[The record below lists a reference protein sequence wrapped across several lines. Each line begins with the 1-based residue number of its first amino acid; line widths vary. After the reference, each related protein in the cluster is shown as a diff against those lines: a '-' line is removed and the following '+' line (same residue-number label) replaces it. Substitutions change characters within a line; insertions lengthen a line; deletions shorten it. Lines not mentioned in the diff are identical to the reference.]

1 MRAAAN
7 RSRRAAAPTVA
18 AVRMAAGLAAV
29 AALAAFAPDAAAHV
43 GAPDWHHRLY
53 NPHMLDQ
60 PRIISRPASGD
71 TYYPGETITVYVPWG
86 RTQTRTSISVNSVGT
101 VQLVLTVGENSHRT
115 ITGVWEDRSARYG
128 PAFTIRRLYFDY
140 VVRAG
145 DRDTN
150 GVALAQNALSSP
162 GNAESGIRGTAG
174 SSFRQFELEK
184 ALHGFGDQS
193 GHKVDTPAPSFAGVS
208 SPSLI
213 LYRCGSFDD
222 CGSASHRLPTLS
234 NAAQAHRVRYSMAPE
249 RPLPSG
255 LVLDA
260 ATATITGSHS
270 GVSARQSY
278 TLRATDGFGRTADLT
293 FNLEVRDDV
302 GIESITVTSN
312 PGSDRTY
319 GKNGDFGTNDT
330 ITARVDFSRNIG
342 SIIRSNICLNIRI
355 GGNTRRVC
363 NPTGATRQDKL
374 DFSYAVVESDWDG
387 DGISFPANPM
397 GAGKSGYLRFYRAG
411 IGGGDN
417 RIDRS
422 FGAVLDDPNH
432 KVRGRQ
438 TMPSFGATA
447 SPAWSWVKDNA
458 VSQVLPAAT
467 GGDGGLTYSVE
478 EGLPDGLVFTA
489 ATRTLS
495 GTPTA
500 VQGATN
506 YTLVATD
513 GDGDKAELRFSI
525 EVEEIAVSISSPSVS
540 EGAAGETAA
549 LPFAV
554 TLNRAPGRQVTVD
567 WAADADPGTA
577 ASGAD
582 YTAFSGGALTFAAAD
597 TSKTVEVTVTGDAR
611 DEPDETIRI
620 ALSNPSGAVLG
631 SAATGVGTIT
641 DDDPTP
647 TLALSLS
654 DPDAGRPD
662 TIRESGAGNATT
674 VTASLGGGI
683 SGEAITVT
691 VSAASTYA
699 ALAADG
705 GFTLSAARTLTIAAG
720 AAASAGAV
728 TIAATDDTIDSRD
741 KTATVSGAV
750 AGGHGLVAAPA
761 ALTLTIADE
770 DSRPSSALALAPA
783 SVSESGGVATVTAT
797 LSHPSAEAATIAV
810 SATAST
816 GAVDGD
822 FTLSTA
828 NTLTVAA
835 GRTTSAGVV
844 TVTAVGNPTSSPDKE
859 VTVKGSASGSPGA
872 ADPPDA
878 TLTLRDDDGPPTVS
892 LVLSSSSV
900 SESGGVATVTASLN
914 GGTSGEAV
922 TVTVSASAVAV
933 SGAVAGDFGLSGGTT
948 LTIAANATASTGT
961 VTITASDNDVDAPD
975 KRVTVSGTAAGGNG
989 VADPASATLTLADD
1003 EALPTA
1009 ALALA
1014 PASIAE
1020 AGGLSTVTAT
1030 LSGESSAATTLTVT
1044 AAAGANAAAGDFT
1057 LSAAATLTIAAG
1069 ETASAGTV
1077 TVAAVADTTDSPDKL
1092 VTVGAAAAGGNGIA
1106 DPAAATLTVTDDDAL
1121 PTLTLTLS
1129 PSTIDE
1135 SGAGSTATVTAAL
1148 SHPSSEAVTVTV
1160 SAVAVSPADSG
1171 DFSVSAADT
1180 LTIAAGATTSA
1191 GAVTVA
1197 AVDDRTDAPDKRVTV
1212 SGAASGGRGAANP
1225 PDATL
1230 TIADDDDPPGVTL
1243 SLSPASISENGGTA
1257 EVGAVL
1263 SRTSSAA
1270 TTISVAAATGFYGI
1284 VTRRFSLNGIPIQA
1298 PDRWIVIAAGRTTS
1312 ADTAAIAAVDDD
1324 VHQGSAGRSVT
1335 VTATMI
1341 NDQGTA
1347 AVTGA
1352 ALALS
1357 DDETLPTA
1365 TLALSSSSIPES
1377 GGVTT
1382 VTAALSGASS
1392 EAVTVTVSAAPGA
1405 DAAGGDFTL
1414 SAAATLTIAA
1424 GETASSGTVTV
1435 TANPNTVDS
1444 PDKTV
1449 TISGAADGGNGVAD
1463 PAAATLTITDDDML
1477 PTLTLKLSPASI
1489 SEDGGVATVT
1499 AALSHPSSAA
1509 VTLTAAA
1516 SAVSPAVA
1524 GDFTLSAATALTIA
1538 AGATVSTGQVTV
1550 TAADNDVD
1558 APDKRVRVSAAAVG
1572 GRGVADPAAATLTI
1586 TDDETTPTITLSLSP
1601 MSISEARGVA
1611 TVTAEL
1617 SGESS
1622 EAVTVTVSAAPAS
1635 GVALTDFSLSAA
1647 RTLTIAAGAT
1657 ASTGRVTVTGVNDDE
1672 RQAAAKQVTIS
1683 GAAAGGNGVSA
1694 PADVTLTITDND
1706 SPPSQTQ
1713 WRRPYPTPVSDGD
1726 GWDVT
1731 TQPLLGKTRPQPIS
1745 IALGTKTGNRRYA
1758 EAYACVTRTVR
1769 GPRQIRSEPWSPAS
1783 PWPGPPDS
1791 SICTRLA
1798 PKGTMPSSI
1807 SLTQAMIDNDGVVI
1821 VIYGS
1826 THSNPVRGLDYYA
1839 EWVPI
1844 TPLPKAAL
1852 ALAPSSISENG
1863 GVSTVTAT
1871 LDKEAVSA
1879 STLTVSAAPSP
1890 PTVAG
1895 DFTLSAA
1902 AILTFAA
1909 GETTSAGAVTVTG
1922 VDNPVD
1928 APDKRV
1934 TVRAAASEDVRA
1946 PPLTTLTITD
1956 DDDPPTAALAVS
1968 PASIAESGGAAT
1980 VTATLSHPSSE
1991 PSTVTVTAL
2000 PGSYTVGSD
2009 AVIVIAAGSTT
2020 NATDTATVVAVD
2032 NDVDEP
2038 ARTPTVTAAL
2048 ANGQGA
2054 GAVTGATLM
2063 LTDDD
2068 AAPTVALSVTP
2079 SSVSENGGAATV
2091 TAALS
2096 RPSSE
2101 PTTVTVT
2108 AAMGAAYRVGSDAT
2122 IVIAAGATA
2131 NPSDTATVS
2140 GVDNAVDAA
2149 DNAVTVTGSAANGQ
2163 GVGTVTGAALTLADD
2178 DTAGV
2183 AVSPATSATNRLR
2196 TTESG
2201 GTATFTVRLESEPT
2215 GDVELDVASTDTDE
2229 GTAAP
2234 AVLTFT
2240 ASDWSTAQTVTLT
2253 GVDDSPPVADGSR
2266 SYTVTLT
2273 VDRTNT
2279 ADAKYDALS
2288 GLTVYAANADNE
2300 FGLDVGSV
2308 SGQAT
2313 ESGGTATFTVALRT
2327 RPAEAVTVAVTS
2339 RDEGEGLVSAG
2350 GGAPAASTTLV
2361 FAPSAWNAAQTVTV
2375 TGVQDP
2381 VDDGTAA
2388 WNVRLDPSS
2397 GDTDYDGLAN
2407 VDVSVSTTD
2416 DDGPPT
2422 VTLALNPASIAESGT
2437 GNAATVTARLS
2448 HPSGAATTVTVTAVA
2463 GVWTV
2468 GAGADA
2474 TIVVAAGDTTSTDTA
2489 MVTAV
2494 DNPTD
2499 EPDRTPTVTGTAA
2512 NDRAAADG
2520 ATMTVT
2526 GATLTITDD
2535 DPAPTVTLALNPSSV
2550 SENGGV
2556 STVTATLSHPSSEPS
2571 TVTVAAVS
2579 GAWTVG
2585 TDATITI
2592 AAGATTAASDTVL
2605 VTAVDDAVHQGSAG
2619 RTATVTAALANG
2631 QGAGSVTGAAL
2642 TLTDDET
2649 LPTVALALSSTSI
2662 TETGG
2667 VSTVTARLSGPSSAA
2682 VTVTVAAAAGAGA
2695 VSGDFDLS
2703 SATTLTIAAGA
2714 TTSAGTVTV
2723 TANGNTVDSPNKS
2736 VTVSGTAAGG
2746 YGVANPPDA
2755 TLTLEDDDDLPTVA
2769 LVLTPPSITETGGIS
2784 TVTATLSGPSSE
2796 AVTVTVAAAVGTGAA
2811 AADFDLSSA
2820 TTLTIAA
2827 GATVSAGTV
2836 TVTANGNTVDAPDK
2850 SVTVSGTAA
2859 GGNNVVDPPNVTLTL
2874 EDDDDL
2880 PTVSLVL
2887 SDSSITETGG
2897 ISTVTARLSGPS
2909 SEAVTV
2915 TVAAAAVGSTGAV
2928 SGDFDLSSARTLT
2941 IAAGTTVSAGTV
2953 TVTANGNT
2961 VDAPDKSVTVSGTA
2975 AGGNDVA
2982 DPPDVTLTLEDDDD
2996 LPTAALVLTPSSI
3009 TETGGVSTVT
3019 ATLSGVSSE
3028 AVTVTV
3034 GATAG
3039 TGAVAA
3045 DFALSTA
3052 KTLTIAAGSTVSAG
3066 LVTVTANGNVVH
3078 SPNKS
3083 VTVSGTAA
3091 GGNGVADPPDAT
3103 LTLEEDDALPTV
3115 ALVLSST
3122 SITETGGVST
3132 VTATLS
3138 GVSSEA
3144 VTVTVGAGAGTGA
3157 VAADFALS
3165 AAKTLTIAAGSTTST
3180 GTVTVTANGN
3190 AVHSPNKSVT
3200 VSGTA
3205 AGGNSVANPPNATLT
3220 LEDDDDLPTAALAL
3234 SSTSI
3239 SENGGVS
3246 TVTATLSGPSSAA
3259 VTVTVAAAAVA
3270 STGAV
3275 AGDFTLS
3282 STAKLTIAA
3291 GDTTSAGL
3299 VTVTANDNTA
3309 DEPDAQVRVSATA
3322 AGGNGVTAPPAVT
3335 LTIRDD
3341 EGPPTVTLVLTPST
3355 IDESG
3360 TGSTAAVTATLNR
3373 ASSAATTV
3381 TVSVAPVAST
3391 GAAAGDYALS
3401 SAATLTIPVG
3411 ATTSSGTV
3419 TVAAMDDDTDA
3430 PNKQVTVSG
3439 TAVNDQGVQQPIAR
3453 TLTIADDDA
3462 APDAALALSASSI
3475 SENGGVSTVTAT
3487 LSRVS
3492 VQATTVTVQSVSGA
3506 FTVGSGAASRIVIA
3520 AGATVSAD
3528 EVALTAV
3535 DNDVDA
3541 ADRQVTVTAAL
3552 TNGHGAGTVT
3562 GGGVALTLADDDTA
3576 GIAVSPSTSTTNRL
3590 VTTESGGT
3598 ATFTVALES
3607 EPTGNV
3613 ELDVASSDTDEGTAA
3628 PAVLTFT
3635 SSTWSTAQTVTV
3647 TGADDS
3653 PPAADGSQ
3661 DYTVTVTV
3669 DTANTV
3675 DSNYDALSALTVYA
3689 VNADNEYG
3697 LDVGSVSGQATE
3709 AGGTSTFT
3717 VALRTQPTEAVTV
3730 SVTSRD
3736 TGEGLV
3742 SVGGGAPAASTPLTF
3757 AAAAWNTA
3765 QTVTVT
3771 GVDDNVDDG
3780 TVAWDVRLDPSSG
3793 DGNYEGLSDV
3803 DVSVST
3809 TDDDGP
3815 PGVTLALNPASI
3827 AESGSGNVATVTARL
3842 SHASGAATT
3851 VTVTAVS
3858 GAWTVGA
3865 GADATIV
3872 VAAGDTTSTDTAMV
3886 TAVDNATDE
3895 PARTP
3900 TVTGTVANDRAAA
3913 DSTTMTVTGAT
3924 LTITDDD
3931 PAPTAALSLDPS
3943 SVSENGGVSTVTATL
3958 SHPSS
3963 QPSTVTV
3970 SAVSGLYTVDTDAT
3984 ITIAAGST
3992 TAASDTVLVTAVD
4005 DDVHQG
4011 SAGRSVTVTAALTN
4025 GQGAGAVTGAALTL
4039 TDDETLPT
4047 VALALSST
4055 SISETGGVSTVTAT
4069 LSGPSSEAVTVTV
4082 AAAAGTGAVAADF
4095 DLSSATTLTF
4105 AAGSTTS
4112 AGTVTVTAN
4121 GNAVDSPNKSV
4132 TVSGTAAGGNGVV
4145 NPPNVTLTLT
4155 DDETLPTVALALS
4168 ASSISETGGVSTVTA
4183 TLSGPSSAA
4192 VTVTVA
4198 AAAGAGAVAA
4208 DFALSTAAT
4217 LTFAANATTSTGLVT
4232 VTANGNT
4239 VDSPNKSVIVS
4250 GAAAGGNGVA
4260 NPPNV
4265 TLTLTDDDD
4274 LPTVVLALSDT
4285 SISETGGISTVTA
4298 TLSGPSSAAV
4308 TVTVAAAAGTGAVA
4322 ADFTLS
4328 TAATLTFAANAT
4340 TSTGLVTVTAN
4351 GNDVDSPNKS
4361 VTVSGAAAGG
4371 NGVVNPPNVTLT
4383 LEDDDALPTVALA
4396 FSDTSISETGGIS
4409 TVTATLSGKSSAAV
4423 TVTVA
4428 AAAGVGAV
4436 AGDFTQSGTT
4446 LTIAAGATTSAG
4458 EVTVTAN
4465 GNTVHSPNKS
4475 VTVSGAATG
4484 GNGVSNPPNVTLTLT
4499 DDETLPTVSLA
4510 LTPSSI
4516 SETGGVSTVTA
4527 TLSGPSSAAVTV
4539 TVAAGAGA
4547 GAVAADFTLSSAATL
4562 TIAAGSTES
4571 AGLVTVTANGNDVDS
4586 PNKSVTV
4593 SGTSAGGNGVAN
4605 PPNVTL
4611 TLTDDEAL
4619 PTVALVLTPAT
4630 VGENGGVSTV
4640 TATLSGKSSAAVT
4653 LTVSA
4658 AAVAS
4663 TGAVAGDFALS
4674 SATTLTIAAGATVST
4689 GTVTVTAQDNSAD
4702 EPDVEVRV
4710 TATAAG
4716 GNGAAAPPAATLTI
4730 RDDEGPPTVTLVLT
4744 PSTIDESGTGS
4755 TAAVTAT
4762 LNRASSA
4769 ATTVTVSVAPVAS
4782 TGAAAGDY
4790 TLSSAAT
4797 LTIAAGATTSS
4808 GTVTVAAVD
4817 NDTDAPNRQATV
4829 SGTAVNDQ
4837 GVQQPIARTLT
4848 ITDDDAAP
4856 DATLALSATSISE
4869 NGGTA
4874 TVTATL
4880 SRRSAQATTVTV
4892 QAVTG
4897 AYSVGLGAAARIV
4910 LAAGATSSTDGVALT
4925 AVDNDVDAADR
4936 QVTVTAVLTN
4946 GHGAGTV
4953 SGGGVSLTLTDDDT
4967 AGIAVSPATSTGSR
4981 LETTESAG
4989 TATFTVKLATEPT
5002 GNVEIGT
5009 ASSDTSEGTVGPSS
5023 LTFTASDWSTAQT
5036 VTLTGVDDAAADG
5049 SRDYTVT
5056 LTIDQTNTADSNYDA
5071 LSAVTVYARNRD
5083 NEFGLNVSAVSGQAT
5098 EAGGQATFTV
5108 ALRTQPTAAVTVS
5121 VSSRDAGE
5129 GTASP
5134 PSLIFTTGG
5143 WSTAQ
5148 TVTVT
5153 GANDSIDDG
5162 TVTWTV
5168 RLDPASGD
5176 GDYDT
5181 SSVEE
5186 DVSVTTTDDDGPPG
5200 VTLALNPSSIAES
5213 GTGNAATVTARLS
5226 HASGAA
5232 TTVTV
5237 TAVSGFYAPGTDAAI
5252 VIAAGATQAASD
5264 TATVVAV
5271 DNDTDAPDRTETVT
5285 ASITNARATADST
5298 TMAVTGAALT
5308 VRDDDAA
5315 PGATLSL
5322 NPSSVS
5328 ENGGVSTVTATLSR
5342 PSSQPSTV
5350 TVTAV
5355 SGSYTVGTDAT
5366 ITIAAGATTAAS
5378 DTVLVTAV
5386 DDGVHQG
5393 SAGRSATVTAALANG
5408 QGAGSVTGAALTLT
5422 DDETLPVAS
5431 LVLTPASISEEG
5443 GVSAVTAT
5451 LSGASSESVTV
5462 TVAAA
5467 AGTGA
5472 VAADFDLSTAM
5483 TLTIVAGSTTSTGA
5497 VTVRA
5502 NGNAVASGNK
5512 QVVVSGTSA
5521 GGNGVAN
5528 PANAT
5533 LTLADDDTPQTRL
5546 ALSSSSISE
5555 NGGVATVTATLDR
5568 QSAAAVT
5575 VTVAAAAGANTAAG
5589 DFTLSTATTL
5599 TFAANA
5605 TTSTGLVTVTAV
5617 NDTTDA
5623 PDKSVTV
5630 SGTAADSLNLTNDPS
5645 SVTLTIPDDEAAP
5658 GVVLSL
5664 NPGSVSE
5671 NGGASAVSATLS
5683 HPSSEPSTVTVTAVS
5698 GAYTVGAGAA
5708 GTIVIAAGST
5718 TAASDTAAV
5727 TAVNDGVHQGTAGR
5741 SVTVTA
5747 TLANGQGAGS
5757 VTGAALTLTDDETL
5771 PTASLHLTPTSI
5783 SENGGV
5789 STVAARLS
5797 GPSSQPVTVTVS
5809 SSAVASTGAVAGDFT
5824 QTGTT
5829 LTIAAGSTTSAGTVT
5844 VRGNDN
5850 AVDAANKQVAVSGT
5864 SAGGNGVSNPSAATL
5879 TLTDDEATATATLVL
5894 TPRVILENGAVST
5907 VTARLSHPTTEAT
5920 TLTVSAAPVAP
5931 AVAGD
5936 FTQSATNTLTIAAGG
5951 TTSTGTVTVTAVNN
5965 EVVSGRKR
5973 VTVSAT
5979 VTGGRGVAAPSAAT
5993 LTIRDDE
6000 FGLDESAVTGQATE
6014 GGGTATFTVALQT
6027 QPSAAVTVSVT
6038 SRDGDGRPDESE
6050 GTVSPP
6056 SLVFTPQNWS
6066 TAQRVTVTGVDD
6078 DVDDGDVAWK
6088 VRLDPSSGDAD
6099 YDSLAPVDV
6108 DVTTTDDDDAPTV
6121 TLDLDPASISE
6132 AREVS
6137 TVTATLSRPSSA
6149 ETTVTVSVAP
6159 VSPAVE
6165 GDFSL
6170 SPADTLTIAA
6180 GGTTSTGLVT
6190 VTAVNN
6196 DVDAPDKTVTVS
6208 GTAQNG
6214 MGVGVVSS
6222 VTLTLTDDDEKGLAF
6237 SSAALVVAAGSSTTW
6252 TVELTSEPTGDVT
6265 VAISSPDD
6273 AAGLTVDPARLT
6285 FTASDWDTAQT
6296 VTATAAAG
6304 APGDAGGA
6312 ASALRHTGSGG
6323 GYGGVEKALWVAGE
6337 EAAEI
6342 GTSGDTGTMT
6352 TSTYVMNGQPV
6363 TVMKAAGVPAG
6374 VTIRPLRP
6382 PTRPVTVTVTR
6393 LSDAEAAEA
6402 AGSGYGLGP
6411 AGSRVAL
6418 DVSVSPALGAG
6429 RLCLPVDGDLR
6440 EAAAGREV
6448 FVLRGGKALV
6458 GSEQERGPDG
6468 RVFRVCAEVP
6478 SFSPFALGYPD
6489 SAPSFT
6495 AASLT
6500 LTFTVGEEQAQTLP
6514 AAEGGDGVVYL
6525 LTPEDEPPGLSV
6537 DLGTRVLSGTP
6548 TEVVTRSYAWTAR
6561 DVDGPQQDAKLELTI
6576 EVRSNVK
6583 EARARLAAINRSIL
6597 PEVSRASWSSAMDA
6611 LSRRLGSSAGGG
6623 GSGSGASGGGLSG
6636 ALAGFLQSNEPALE
6650 EGGASWKELWSGQ
6663 SFAAGLGGGG
6673 EGESGGGGRS
6683 VTVWGS
6689 GEHRSLS
6696 REAPSLEWSGHLF
6709 AAHLGAD
6716 AGFGSGLTGG
6726 LGVSWFESELE
6737 YTDRG
6742 GEEAV
6747 AGVHR
6752 SRMASVQ
6759 PYVGWSSGSGSRL
6772 WGALGYGAGEV
6783 EIVDEALRERFGRQ
6797 ESGSGLLAVAAGGA
6811 WRVSPVGG
6819 AVRLDLKGEAQAT
6832 RYEVEDNG
6840 DLIEGLSVRTKRLR
6854 VSAEGT
6860 RGYYVSS
6867 GGGRVWPS
6875 AEVGI
6880 RWDGGDGAT
6889 GAGVEVGGGVSW
6901 SDAGGRL
6908 TLEARGRALAAHRS
6922 DLDEWGITGGMRLS
6936 PRGNG
6941 RGLSLSVEPVWGS
6954 AGSGTARLWE
6964 EGMAG
6969 SRSPSGGRSGG
6980 TGLDAELGYGVGVF
6994 GGFGVGTPYLRY
7006 GQAPEGERR
7015 YGLGWRL
7022 AARPAGAFDLD
7033 LEAWRRERDT
7043 DRPGHGLRL
7052 ELRLSW

>member
-7 RSRRAAAPTVA
+7 RDRRAAGTTAA
-18 AVRMAAGLAAV
+18 AVRTAAGLAAV

-101 VQLVLTVGENSHRT
+101 VRLVLTVGENSHRT
-115 ITGVWEDRSARYG
+115 LTGIWEDRSARYG

-302 GIESITVTSN
+302 GIESITFTSN

-355 GGNTRRVC
+355 GSNTRRVC

-397 GAGKSGYLRFYRAG
+397 GAGKSGYLRFYRPG

-438 TMPSFGATA
+438 TMPGFGSTA

-467 GGDGGLTYSVE
+467 GGDGGLTYSIE
-478 EGLPDGLVFTA
+478 EGLPDGLVFAA

-525 EVEEIAVSISSPSVS
+525 EIEEIAVSISSPSVA

-582 YTAFSGGALTFAAAD
+582 YTAFSGGALTFSAAE
-597 TSKTVEVTVTGDAR
+597 TSKTVEATVTGDAL

-631 SAATGVGTIT
+631 SAAAGVGTIT

-647 TLALSLS
+647 TLTLALS

-674 VTASLGGGI
+674 VTASLGGGT

-705 GFTLSAARTLTIAAG
+705 GFTLNTARTLTIAAG
-720 AAASAGAV
+720 AAASTGAV
-728 TIAATDDTIDSRD
+728 TIAATDDIIDSAD

-761 ALTLTIADE
+761 DLTLTIADE

-797 LSHPSAEAATIAV
+797 MSHPSAEAVTITV

-828 NTLTVAA
+828 STLTVAA

-844 TVTAVGNPTSSPDKE
+844 TVTAVGNPTSSPDKQ

-892 LVLSSSSV
+892 LVLSSSV

-922 TVTVSASAVAV
+922 TVTVAAAPVAV
-933 SGAVAGDFGLSGGTT
+933 SGAVAGDFGLSGATT

-961 VTITASDNDVDAPD
+961 VTITGVDNDVDAPD
-975 KRVTVSGTAAGGNG
+975 KRVTVSGTATGGNG

-1020 AGGLSTVTAT
+1020 AGGLATVTAT

-1044 AAAGANAAAGDFT
+1044 AAAGAHAAAGDFT

-1092 VTVGAAAAGGNGIA
+1092 VTVGAAAAGGNGVA
-1106 DPAAATLTVTDDDAL
+1106 DPAAATLTIADDDAL

-1148 SHPSSEAVTVTV
+1148 SHPSSAATTITV
-1160 SAVAVSPADSG
+1160 SASAVSPADAG
-1171 DFSVSAADT
+1171 DFSVSADNT
-1180 LTIAAGATTSA
+1180 LTIAAGATTSV

-1197 AVDDRTDAPDKRVTV
+1197 AVDDRADTPDKRVTV
-1212 SGAASGGRGAANP
+1212 SGAASGGRGVANP
-1225 PDATL
+1225 AAAAL

-1257 EVGAVL
+1257 EVSAVL

-1270 TTISVAAATGFYGI
+1270 TTISVAEAAGFYGI
-1284 VTRRFSLNGIPIQA
+1284 VTRRFQLGLLQVEA
-1298 PDRWIVIAAGRTTS
+1298 PDRWIIIAAGATTS
-1312 ADTAAIAAVDDD
+1312 TDTAAIAAVDDD
-1324 VHQGSAGRSVT
+1324 VHQGSASRSVT
-1335 VTATMI
+1335 VTGTMI
-1341 NDQGTA
+1341 NDQGTS

-1352 ALALS
+1352 ALTLS

-1365 TLALSSSSIPES
+1365 TLALSSSSISES

-1392 EAVTVTVSAAPGA
+1392 EPVTVTVTA
-1405 DAAGGDFTL
+1405 AAGAGAVSGDFAV

-1424 GETASSGTVTV
+1424 GETTSSGTVTV
-1435 TANPNTVDS
+1435 TANPNTADS
-1444 PDKTV
+1444 PDKRVTV
-1449 TISGAADGGNGVAD
+1449 SGAADGGNGVAN
-1463 PAAATLTITDDDML
+1463 PAAATLTITDDDAL
-1477 PTLTLKLSPASI
+1477 PTLSLSLVPSSI
-1489 SEDGGVATVT
+1489 SEDGGVATIN

-1509 VTLTAAA
+1509 VTLTVAAA
-1516 SAVSPAVA
+1516 AVAPAVA

-1538 AGATVSTGQVTV
+1538 AGATTSTGAVTV

-1572 GRGVADPAAATLTI
+1572 GRGVADPAAASLTI

-1635 GVALTDFSLSAA
+1635 GAVLTDFSLSAA

-1713 WRRPYPTPVSDGD
+1713 WRRPNPTPVSDGD

-1731 TQPLLGKTRPQPIS
+1731 TQSLLGKTGPQPIS

-1839 EWVPI
+1839 EWVRI

-1852 ALAPSSISENG
+1852 ALAPSSVSENG
-1863 GVSTVTAT
+1863 GVATVTAT

-1928 APDKRV
+1928 TPDKQV

-1946 PPLTTLTITD
+1946 PPAATLTLRD

-1968 PASIAESGGAAT
+1968 PASIAESGGVAT

-2038 ARTPTVTAAL
+2038 ARTPTVSAAL

-2068 AAPTVALSVTP
+2068 AAPTVALSATP

-2091 TAALS
+2091 TAELS

-2131 NPSDTATVS
+2131 NASDTATVS

-2163 GVGTVTGAALTLADD
+2163 GVGMVTGAPLTLADD

-2183 AVSPATSATNRLR
+2183 AVSPATSATSRLV

-2215 GDVELDVASTDTDE
+2215 GDVEFDVASSDTDE

-2288 GLTVYAANADNE
+2288 GLTVYAVNADNE

-2313 ESGGTATFTVALRT
+2313 EAGGTATFTVALRT

-2361 FAPSAWNAAQTVTV
+2361 FAPSAWNAAQAVTV
-2375 TGVQDP
+2375 TGVQDTA
-2381 VDDGTAA
+2381 DDGTAA
-2388 WNVRLDPSS
+2388 WSVRLDPSS

-2422 VTLALNPASIAESGT
+2422 VTLALNPSSIAESGS
-2437 GNAATVTARLS
+2437 GNVATVTARLS
-2448 HPSGAATTVTVTAVA
+2448 HASGAATTVTVAAVVGA
-2463 GVWTV
+2463 WTV
-2468 GAGADA
+2468 GAGANA
-2474 TIVVAAGDTTSTDTA
+2474 TVVIAAGDTTSTDTA
-2489 MVTAV
+2489 TVAAV

-2520 ATMTVT
+2520 TTMTVT

-2550 SENGGV
+2550 SENGEV

-2605 VTAVDDAVHQGSAG
+2605 ITTVDDAVHQGSAG
-2619 RTATVTAALANG
+2619 RTATVTGVLANG

-2695 VSGDFDLS
+2695 VSGDFALS
-2703 SATTLTIAAGA
+2703 TAMTLTIAAGA

-2746 YGVANPPDA
+2746 HGVANPPNV

-2769 LVLTPPSITETGGIS
+2769 LALSDTSITETGGIS

-2796 AVTVTVAAAVGTGAA
+2796 AVTVTVAAAAGTGAA

-2820 TTLTIAA
+2820 TSLTIAA
-2827 GATVSAGTV
+2827 GETTSAGTV
-2836 TVTANGNTVDAPDK
+2836 TVTANGNAVDSPNK

-2859 GGNNVVDPPNVTLTL
+2859 GGNGVANPPNVTLTL

-2887 SDSSITETGG
+2887 SDSSISETGG

-2909 SEAVTV
+2909 SAAVTV
-2915 TVAAAAVGSTGAV
+2915 TVAAAAGAGAV
-2928 SGDFDLSSARTLT
+2928 SGDFALSTAMTLT

-2975 AGGNDVA
+2975 AGGNNVA
-2982 DPPDVTLTLEDDDD
+2982 DPSNVILTLEDDDA

-3009 TETGGVSTVT
+3009 TETGGISTVAATLSGVSSEAVTVTVAAAAGAGAVSGDFSLSSTTTLTIAAGTTVSAGTVTVTANGNAVDSPNKSVTVSGTSAGGNSVADPPNVTLTLEDDETLPTVALALSSTSISETDGVSTVT

-3034 GATAG
+3034 AAAAVDS
-3039 TGAVAA
+3039 TGAVAG
-3045 DFALSTA
+3045 DFTLSTA
-3052 KTLTIAAGSTVSAG
+3052 TTLTIAAGSMASA
-3066 LVTVTANGNVVH
+3066 
-3078 SPNKS
+3078 
-3083 VTVSGTAA
+3083 
-3091 GGNGVADPPDAT
+3091 
-3103 LTLEEDDALPTV
+3103 
-3115 ALVLSST
+3115 
-3122 SITETGGVST
+3122 
-3132 VTATLS
+3132 
-3138 GVSSEA
+3138 
-3144 VTVTVGAGAGTGA
+3144 
-3157 VAADFALS
+3157 
-3165 AAKTLTIAAGSTTST
+3165 
-3180 GTVTVTANGN
+3180 GTVTVAANGN
-3190 AVHSPNKSVT
+3190 DVDAPNKSVT

-3205 AGGNSVANPPNATLT
+3205 AGGNSVADPSNVTLT
-3220 LEDDDDLPTAALAL
+3220 LT
-3234 SSTSI
+3234 
-3239 SENGGVS
+3239 
-3246 TVTATLSGPSSAA
+3246 
-3259 VTVTVAAAAVA
+3259 
-3270 STGAV
+3270 
-3275 AGDFTLS
+3275 
-3282 STAKLTIAA
+3282 
-3291 GDTTSAGL
+3291 
-3299 VTVTANDNTA
+3299 
-3309 DEPDAQVRVSATA
+3309 
-3322 AGGNGVTAPPAVT
+3322 
-3335 LTIRDD
+3335 
-3341 EGPPTVTLVLTPST
+3341 
-3355 IDESG
+3355 
-3360 TGSTAAVTATLNR
+3360 
-3373 ASSAATTV
+3373 
-3381 TVSVAPVAST
+3381 
-3391 GAAAGDYALS
+3391 
-3401 SAATLTIPVG
+3401 
-3411 ATTSSGTV
+3411 
-3419 TVAAMDDDTDA
+3419 
-3430 PNKQVTVSG
+3430 
-3439 TAVNDQGVQQPIAR
+3439 
-3453 TLTIADDDA
+3453 
-3462 APDAALALSASSI
+3462 
-3475 SENGGVSTVTAT
+3475 
-3487 LSRVS
+3487 
-3492 VQATTVTVQSVSGA
+3492 
-3506 FTVGSGAASRIVIA
+3506 
-3520 AGATVSAD
+3520 
-3528 EVALTAV
+3528 
-3535 DNDVDA
+3535 
-3541 ADRQVTVTAAL
+3541 
-3552 TNGHGAGTVT
+3552 
-3562 GGGVALTLADDDTA
+3562 DDDTA
-3576 GIAVSPSTSTTNRL
+3576 GIAVSPATSTASRL

-3598 ATFTVALES
+3598 ATFTVALDS

-3635 SSTWSTAQTVTV
+3635 SSDWSTAQTVTV
-3647 TGADDS
+3647 TGVDDS
-3653 PPAADGSQ
+3653 PPAADGSR

-3669 DTANTV
+3669 DTANTA
-3675 DSNYDALSALTVYA
+3675 DSSYDALTALTVYA
-3689 VNADNEYG
+3689 VNADNDYG
-3697 LDVGSVSGQATE
+3697 LAVGSVSGQATE
-3709 AGGTSTFT
+3709 AGGTATFT
-3717 VALRTQPTEAVTV
+3717 VALLTQPAEAVTV

-3736 TGEGLV
+3736 EGEGLV
-3742 SVGGGAPAASTPLTF
+3742 SAGGGAPAASTSMTF
-3757 AAAAWNTA
+3757 AAAAWSTA

-3771 GVDDNVDDG
+3771 GVQDPVDDG

-3793 DGNYEGLSDV
+3793 DGNYDGLSNV

-3815 PGVTLALNPASI
+3815 PTVTLALNPSSI

-3851 VTVTAVS
+3851 VTVTAVA

-3865 GADATIV
+3865 GADATV
-3872 VAAGDTTSTDTAMV
+3872 VIAAGDTTSTDTATV
-3886 TAVDNATDE
+3886 AAVDNPTDE
-3895 PARTP
+3895 PDRTP
-3900 TVTGTVANDRAAA
+3900 TVTGTAANDRAAA
-3913 DSTTMTVTGAT
+3913 DGATMTVTGAT

-3931 PAPTAALSLDPS
+3931 AAPGATLSLDPS
-3943 SVSENGGVSTVTATL
+3943 SVSENGG
-3958 SHPSS
+3958 
-3963 QPSTVTV
+3963 
-3970 SAVSGLYTVDTDAT
+3970 
-3984 ITIAAGST
+3984 
-3992 TAASDTVLVTAVD
+3992 
-4005 DDVHQG
+4005 
-4011 SAGRSVTVTAALTN
+4011 
-4025 GQGAGAVTGAALTL
+4025 
-4039 TDDETLPT
+4039 
-4047 VALALSST
+4047 
-4055 SISETGGVSTVTAT
+4055 
-4069 LSGPSSEAVTVTV
+4069 
-4082 AAAAGTGAVAADF
+4082 
-4095 DLSSATTLTF
+4095 
-4105 AAGSTTS
+4105 
-4112 AGTVTVTAN
+4112 
-4121 GNAVDSPNKSV
+4121 
-4132 TVSGTAAGGNGVV
+4132 
-4145 NPPNVTLTLT
+4145 
-4155 DDETLPTVALALS
+4155 
-4168 ASSISETGGVSTVTA
+4168 
-4183 TLSGPSSAA
+4183 
-4192 VTVTVA
+4192 
-4198 AAAGAGAVAA
+4198 
-4208 DFALSTAAT
+4208 
-4217 LTFAANATTSTGLVT
+4217 
-4232 VTANGNT
+4232 
-4239 VDSPNKSVIVS
+4239 
-4250 GAAAGGNGVA
+4250 
-4260 NPPNV
+4260 
-4265 TLTLTDDDD
+4265 
-4274 LPTVVLALSDT
+4274 
-4285 SISETGGISTVTA
+4285 ISTVT
-4298 TLSGPSSAAV
+4298 
-4308 TVTVAAAAGTGAVA
+4308 
-4322 ADFTLS
+4322 
-4328 TAATLTFAANAT
+4328 
-4340 TSTGLVTVTAN
+4340 
-4351 GNDVDSPNKS
+4351 
-4361 VTVSGAAAGG
+4361 
-4371 NGVVNPPNVTLT
+4371 
-4383 LEDDDALPTVALA
+4383 
-4396 FSDTSISETGGIS
+4396 
-4409 TVTATLSGKSSAAV
+4409 
-4423 TVTVA
+4423 
-4428 AAAGVGAV
+4428 
-4436 AGDFTQSGTT
+4436 
-4446 LTIAAGATTSAG
+4446 
-4458 EVTVTAN
+4458 
-4465 GNTVHSPNKS
+4465 
-4475 VTVSGAATG
+4475 
-4484 GNGVSNPPNVTLTLT
+4484 
-4499 DDETLPTVSLA
+4499 
-4510 LTPSSI
+4510 
-4516 SETGGVSTVTA
+4516 
-4527 TLSGPSSAAVTV
+4527 
-4539 TVAAGAGA
+4539 
-4547 GAVAADFTLSSAATL
+4547 
-4562 TIAAGSTES
+4562 
-4571 AGLVTVTANGNDVDS
+4571 
-4586 PNKSVTV
+4586 
-4593 SGTSAGGNGVAN
+4593 
-4605 PPNVTL
+4605 
-4611 TLTDDEAL
+4611 
-4619 PTVALVLTPAT
+4619 
-4630 VGENGGVSTV
+4630 
-4640 TATLSGKSSAAVT
+4640 
-4653 LTVSA
+4653 
-4658 AAVAS
+4658 
-4663 TGAVAGDFALS
+4663 
-4674 SATTLTIAAGATVST
+4674 
-4689 GTVTVTAQDNSAD
+4689 
-4702 EPDVEVRV
+4702 
-4710 TATAAG
+4710 
-4716 GNGAAAPPAATLTI
+4716 
-4730 RDDEGPPTVTLVLT
+4730 
-4744 PSTIDESGTGS
+4744 
-4755 TAAVTAT
+4755 
-4762 LNRASSA
+4762 
-4769 ATTVTVSVAPVAS
+4769 
-4782 TGAAAGDY
+4782 
-4790 TLSSAAT
+4790 
-4797 LTIAAGATTSS
+4797 
-4808 GTVTVAAVD
+4808 
-4817 NDTDAPNRQATV
+4817 
-4829 SGTAVNDQ
+4829 
-4837 GVQQPIARTLT
+4837 
-4848 ITDDDAAP
+4848 
-4856 DATLALSATSISE
+4856 
-4869 NGGTA
+4869 
-4874 TVTATL
+4874 
-4880 SRRSAQATTVTV
+4880 
-4892 QAVTG
+4892 
-4897 AYSVGLGAAARIV
+4897 
-4910 LAAGATSSTDGVALT
+4910 
-4925 AVDNDVDAADR
+4925 
-4936 QVTVTAVLTN
+4936 
-4946 GHGAGTV
+4946 
-4953 SGGGVSLTLTDDDT
+4953 
-4967 AGIAVSPATSTGSR
+4967 
-4981 LETTESAG
+4981 
-4989 TATFTVKLATEPT
+4989 
-5002 GNVEIGT
+5002 
-5009 ASSDTSEGTVGPSS
+5009 
-5023 LTFTASDWSTAQT
+5023 
-5036 VTLTGVDDAAADG
+5036 
-5049 SRDYTVT
+5049 
-5056 LTIDQTNTADSNYDA
+5056 
-5071 LSAVTVYARNRD
+5071 
-5083 NEFGLNVSAVSGQAT
+5083 
-5098 EAGGQATFTV
+5098 
-5108 ALRTQPTAAVTVS
+5108 
-5121 VSSRDAGE
+5121 
-5129 GTASP
+5129 
-5134 PSLIFTTGG
+5134 
-5143 WSTAQ
+5143 
-5148 TVTVT
+5148 
-5153 GANDSIDDG
+5153 
-5162 TVTWTV
+5162 
-5168 RLDPASGD
+5168 
-5176 GDYDT
+5176 
-5181 SSVEE
+5181 
-5186 DVSVTTTDDDGPPG
+5186 
-5200 VTLALNPSSIAES
+5200 
-5213 GTGNAATVTARLS
+5213 
-5226 HASGAA
+5226 
-5232 TTVTV
+5232 
-5237 TAVSGFYAPGTDAAI
+5237 
-5252 VIAAGATQAASD
+5252 
-5264 TATVVAV
+5264 
-5271 DNDTDAPDRTETVT
+5271 
-5285 ASITNARATADST
+5285 
-5298 TMAVTGAALT
+5298 
-5308 VRDDDAA
+5308 
-5315 PGATLSL
+5315 
-5322 NPSSVS
+5322 
-5328 ENGGVSTVTATLSR
+5328 
-5342 PSSQPSTV
+5342 
-5350 TVTAV
+5350 
-5355 SGSYTVGTDAT
+5355 
-5366 ITIAAGATTAAS
+5366 
-5378 DTVLVTAV
+5378 
-5386 DDGVHQG
+5386 
-5393 SAGRSATVTAALANG
+5393 
-5408 QGAGSVTGAALTLT
+5408 
-5422 DDETLPVAS
+5422 
-5431 LVLTPASISEEG
+5431 
-5443 GVSAVTAT
+5443 
-5451 LSGASSESVTV
+5451 
-5462 TVAAA
+5462 
-5467 AGTGA
+5467 
-5472 VAADFDLSTAM
+5472 
-5483 TLTIVAGSTTSTGA
+5483 
-5497 VTVRA
+5497 
-5502 NGNAVASGNK
+5502 
-5512 QVVVSGTSA
+5512 
-5521 GGNGVAN
+5521 
-5528 PANAT
+5528 
-5533 LTLADDDTPQTRL
+5533 
-5546 ALSSSSISE
+5546 
-5555 NGGVATVTATLDR
+5555 
-5568 QSAAAVT
+5568 
-5575 VTVAAAAGANTAAG
+5575 
-5589 DFTLSTATTL
+5589 
-5599 TFAANA
+5599 
-5605 TTSTGLVTVTAV
+5605 
-5617 NDTTDA
+5617 
-5623 PDKSVTV
+5623 
-5630 SGTAADSLNLTNDPS
+5630 
-5645 SVTLTIPDDEAAP
+5645 
-5658 GVVLSL
+5658 
-5664 NPGSVSE
+5664 
-5671 NGGASAVSATLS
+5671 ATLS

-5698 GAYTVGAGAA
+5698 GVYTVGTDA
-5708 GTIVIAAGST
+5708 TITIAAGST
-5718 TAASDTAAV
+5718 TAASDTATV
-5727 TAVNDGVHQGTAGR
+5727 TAVDDNVHQGSAGR
-5741 SVTVTA
+5741 SATVTA

-5757 VTGAALTLTDDETL
+5757 ATGASLILTDDETL
-5771 PTASLHLTPTSI
+5771 PAATLVLSSASI

-5789 STVAARLS
+5789 STVTATLT
-5797 GPSSQPVTVTVS
+5797 GPSSDAVTVTVATAAVS
-5809 SSAVASTGAVAGDFT
+5809 SSGAVSADFT

-5850 AVDAANKQVAVSGT
+5850 QVDAADKSVTVSGT
-5864 SAGGNGVSNPSAATL
+5864 AAGGNSVENPPDATL
-5879 TLTDDEATATATLVL
+5879 TLTDDEATATAILVL
-5894 TPRVILENGAVST
+5894 TPPAILENG
-5907 VTARLSHPTTEAT
+5907 
-5920 TLTVSAAPVAP
+5920 
-5931 AVAGD
+5931 G
-5936 FTQSATNTLTIAAGG
+5936 
-5951 TTSTGTVTVTAVNN
+5951 
-5965 EVVSGRKR
+5965 
-5973 VTVSAT
+5973 
-5979 VTGGRGVAAPSAAT
+5979 
-5993 LTIRDDE
+5993 
-6000 FGLDESAVTGQATE
+6000 
-6014 GGGTATFTVALQT
+6014 
-6027 QPSAAVTVSVT
+6027 
-6038 SRDGDGRPDESE
+6038 
-6050 GTVSPP
+6050 
-6056 SLVFTPQNWS
+6056 
-6066 TAQRVTVTGVDD
+6066 
-6078 DVDDGDVAWK
+6078 
-6088 VRLDPSSGDAD
+6088 
-6099 YDSLAPVDV
+6099 
-6108 DVTTTDDDDAPTV
+6108 
-6121 TLDLDPASISE
+6121 
-6132 AREVS
+6132 VS
-6137 TVTATLSRPSSA
+6137 TVTATLSHP
-6149 ETTVTVSVAP
+6149 TTEAVTLTVAAAA
-6159 VSPAVE
+6159 VSPAVA
-6165 GDFSL
+6165 GDFTL
-6170 SPADTLTIAA
+6170 SATTTLTLAA
-6180 GGTTSTGLVT
+6180 GATTSTGLVT
-6190 VTAVNN
+6190 VTAVDNT
-6196 DVDAPDKTVTVS
+6196 VASADKQVTVS
-6208 GTAQNG
+6208 ATAAG
-6214 MGVGVVSS
+6214 GRGVAAPSDA
-6222 VTLTLTDDDEKGLAF
+6222 TLTLRDDDATADVNGDGAVNANDGLLMYYAYTF
-6237 SSAALVVAAGSSTTW
+6237 EAVFRLETDLGRRVRGFLRTLRGPTSPAADDAGYKAMLQAAWDWRSADSAAGDVNGDGAIGALDGLLMYYAYTFEAVFKLETDLGRRVRGFLRTLRPDQQPPRRRHRLQGHARRRLGAAGP
-6252 TVELTSEPTGDVT
+6252 VLLTSPRAPSGAALGTARRFERPGRGRTGLRRTANPCFPGARPRVEPVAGSGSTGEARRVT
-6265 VAISSPDD
+6265 RAGRSSRWRS
-6273 AAGLTVDPARLT
+6273 V
-6285 FTASDWDTAQT
+6285 
-6296 VTATAAAG
+6296 
-6304 APGDAGGA
+6304 AGGA
-6312 ASALRHTGSGG
+6312 
-6323 GYGGVEKALWVAGE
+6323 
-6337 EAAEI
+6337 
-6342 GTSGDTGTMT
+6342 
-6352 TSTYVMNGQPV
+6352 
-6363 TVMKAAGVPAG
+6363 
-6374 VTIRPLRP
+6374 
-6382 PTRPVTVTVTR
+6382 
-6393 LSDAEAAEA
+6393 
-6402 AGSGYGLGP
+6402 GP
-6411 AGSRVAL
+6411 R
-6418 DVSVSPALGAG
+6418 
-6429 RLCLPVDGDLR
+6429 
-6440 EAAAGREV
+6440 
-6448 FVLRGGKALV
+6448 
-6458 GSEQERGPDG
+6458 
-6468 RVFRVCAEVP
+6468 
-6478 SFSPFALGYPD
+6478 
-6489 SAPSFT
+6489 
-6495 AASLT
+6495 
-6500 LTFTVGEEQAQTLP
+6500 
-6514 AAEGGDGVVYL
+6514 
-6525 LTPEDEPPGLSV
+6525 
-6537 DLGTRVLSGTP
+6537 
-6548 TEVVTRSYAWTAR
+6548 
-6561 DVDGPQQDAKLELTI
+6561 
-6576 EVRSNVK
+6576 
-6583 EARARLAAINRSIL
+6583 
-6597 PEVSRASWSSAMDA
+6597 
-6611 LSRRLGSSAGGG
+6611 
-6623 GSGSGASGGGLSG
+6623 
-6636 ALAGFLQSNEPALE
+6636 
-6650 EGGASWKELWSGQ
+6650 
-6663 SFAAGLGGGG
+6663 
-6673 EGESGGGGRS
+6673 
-6683 VTVWGS
+6683 
-6689 GEHRSLS
+6689 
-6696 REAPSLEWSGHLF
+6696 
-6709 AAHLGAD
+6709 
-6716 AGFGSGLTGG
+6716 
-6726 LGVSWFESELE
+6726 
-6737 YTDRG
+6737 
-6742 GEEAV
+6742 
-6747 AGVHR
+6747 
-6752 SRMASVQ
+6752 
-6759 PYVGWSSGSGSRL
+6759 
-6772 WGALGYGAGEV
+6772 
-6783 EIVDEALRERFGRQ
+6783 
-6797 ESGSGLLAVAAGGA
+6797 
-6811 WRVSPVGG
+6811 
-6819 AVRLDLKGEAQAT
+6819 
-6832 RYEVEDNG
+6832 
-6840 DLIEGLSVRTKRLR
+6840 
-6854 VSAEGT
+6854 
-6860 RGYYVSS
+6860 
-6867 GGGRVWPS
+6867 
-6875 AEVGI
+6875 
-6880 RWDGGDGAT
+6880 
-6889 GAGVEVGGGVSW
+6889 
-6901 SDAGGRL
+6901 
-6908 TLEARGRALAAHRS
+6908 RGR
-6922 DLDEWGITGGMRLS
+6922 
-6936 PRGNG
+6936 RG
-6941 RGLSLSVEPVWGS
+6941 
-6954 AGSGTARLWE
+6954 
-6964 EGMAG
+6964 
-6969 SRSPSGGRSGG
+6969 
-6980 TGLDAELGYGVGVF
+6980 F
-6994 GGFGVGTPYLRY
+6994 
-7006 GQAPEGERR
+7006 
-7015 YGLGWRL
+7015 L
-7022 AARPAGAFDLD
+7022 AARSA
-7033 LEAWRRERDT
+7033 
-7043 DRPGHGLRL
+7043 
-7052 ELRLSW
+7052 